1 MIFLSYFDSA
11 GLSELLEQLD
21 KELQQHQWKLF
32 YKNLRKISKN
42 LDFSFPKWFFFSD
55 LRPLTKIQKPF
66 FSNFLFEKCRAAS
79 GVYYGF

>member
-11 GLSELLEQLD
+11 GLSEVLEQLD

-42 LDFSFPKWFFFSD
+42 LDFSFPKWFFFQ
-55 LRPLTKIQKPF
+55 I
-66 FSNFLFEKCRAAS
+66 
-79 GVYYGF
+79 

>member
-11 GLSELLEQLD
+11 GLSEVLEQLD

-42 LDFSFPKWFFFSD
+42 LDFSFPKWFFFFRFKTSD
-55 LRPLTKIQKPF
+55 KNTEAIF
-66 FSNFLFEKCRAAS
+66 FQFS
-79 GVYYGF
+79 V